1 MEDLLLILLE
11 LFGDVVLAILRE
23 LVFVIREMIWE
34 RKFSRSC

>member
-23 LVFVIREMIWE
+23 LVFAIREMIWE
-34 RKFSRSC
+34 RKFSC